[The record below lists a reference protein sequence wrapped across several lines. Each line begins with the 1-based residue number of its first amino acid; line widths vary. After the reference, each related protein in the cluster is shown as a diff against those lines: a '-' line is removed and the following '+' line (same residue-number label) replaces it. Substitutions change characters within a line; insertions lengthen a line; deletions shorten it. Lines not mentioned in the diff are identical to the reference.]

1 MVLHY
6 GQLLSSPPLC
16 SHAVPLTLPSYM
28 PVPPTATA
36 AHCEHWTSTHG
47 IHCTSPLPYGIC
59 RSCCPM
65 APLLPFLLPYC
76 TSLQLLM
83 LIRLAPSAI
92 LCLAAASA
100 FASAPTASTSLPG
113 WPPSPLRLPSPLRPP
128 QPLPGGPLSSHSLR
142 TPLLLTLCTIQF
154 FCISPVCRAPIS
166 LLIRVLE
173 LKDPIPFQG
182 PVRTPGGEE

>member
-1 MVLHY
+1 MPLVQHY

-28 PVPPTATA
+28 PAPPTATA

-59 RSCCPM
+59 RSRCPM

-100 FASAPTASTSLPG
+100 FASASTALASLLGWPTLAPPPAIANPPTPPLSWRPSLP
-113 WPPSPLRLPSPLRPP
+113 PLL
-128 QPLPGGPLSSHSLR
+128 SHSSLACSVYH
-142 TPLLLTLCTIQF
+142 TG
-154 FCISPVCRAPIS
+154 FCAPIS
-166 LLIRVLE
+166 VVIRVLE

-182 PVRTPGGEE
+182 PVRTLGGEE